1 MLAGMKTVKL
11 VLAFL
16 CALFAGRCLQGI
28 MLNLMGRGDGESIWF
43 YVAGLVLWGIY
54 PAWFFLKR
62 DRERREKAKGLQ

>member
-1 MLAGMKTVKL
+1 MKTVKL
-11 VLAFL
+11 VVAFI

-28 MLNLMGRGDGESIWF
+28 VLHLMGKGDGESILF